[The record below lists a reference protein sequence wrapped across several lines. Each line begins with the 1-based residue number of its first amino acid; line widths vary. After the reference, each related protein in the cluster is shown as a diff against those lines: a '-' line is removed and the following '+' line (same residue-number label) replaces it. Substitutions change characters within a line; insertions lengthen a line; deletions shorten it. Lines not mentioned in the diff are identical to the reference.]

1 MDTNE
6 WVPVHTLQG
15 FEACIEYF
23 VNRKGDIKST
33 KGNTERL
40 LKHQTHPDGYPM
52 VSLTQRIGRQAT
64 KRVCVHKL
72 VAFAFLPPPPTPY
85 GRGKGCTMID
95 HIDEDKMNC
104 HVDNLRWVSRSEN
117 NNKMP
122 YRRFNSVAQKG
133 LGKPFHSDIKNEYN
147 KKYMRKKRSDPEF
160 KAKEAAEQRQRRANM
175 TEEQKEAQLTINR
188 ERDAIRRKKDME
200 DPFKAEL
207 VREYKREW
215 ARKNREKKKL
225 SKLDNNAEASD
236 GRAHSA
242 ELGEGQSTD
251 GVERK
256 HLK

>member
-117 NNKMP
+117 NNKLP
-122 YRRFNSVAQKG
+122 YKRFNGNANSDVPTRH
-133 LGKPFHSDIKNEYN
+133 LNRFHRKRSRD
-147 KKYMRKKRSDPEF
+147 YMRHRRLDTDF
-160 KAKEAAEQRQRRANM
+160 KAKEAEAQRQRRANM
-175 TEEQKEAQLTINR
+175 TEEKKEAQLAINR

-200 DPFKAEL
+200 DPLKAER

-215 ARKNREKKKL
+215 AKKNREKKKL
-225 SKLDNNAEASD
+225 SKLDNNAEVSD